1 VSRASN
7 AARAVALVAMTLLP
21 MSAPARAQDA
31 ARFLDGEVTFD
42 DERMHV
48 RFTTSAPVGE
58 PRVSSEPGALRLRF
72 ADATG
77 EADLDVPGDG
87 GALRFAR
94 VRRGVG
100 DATVVIL
107 RFPDGRR
114 VPERAVHVG
123 IDGTTVD
130 VAIPRSRLGEPVL
143 PEPAEAAAPPVEPE
157 PAAEPA
163 PSAEPAAAAEPLIA
177 PAEPLFIGGR
187 SAPAPLG
194 ARSEGGWASGRTGM
208 MLLLT
213 AVSGLALAVFSWLR
227 RRSGKAAKAA
237 PIAVVASHRLSPK
250 HQLVVV
256 RALGQDHLLSIDG
269 TKTERLASMPSPV
282 PDTEPGGTE
291 RASQPDFGAHL
302 SDLLGPSGSAEAL
315 RTFAPPAPVATA
327 HAGAMAYASAPML
340 STPPSAS
347 TSEAVQGLLRLR
359 ARALR

>member
-1 VSRASN
+1 MSRFSSASP
-7 AARAVALVAMTLLP
+7 AAAVVAAMLLS
-21 MSAPARAQDA
+21 MSAPTQAQEA
-31 ARFLDGEVTFD
+31 TRFLGGEVSFD

-48 RFTTSAPVGE
+48 RLTTSAPVGE
-58 PRVSSEPGALRLRF
+58 PRVSSEPGTLRLRF
-72 ADATG
+72 SDATG

-87 GALRFAR
+87 GALRFVR

-114 VPERAVHVG
+114 VPERAVHVE
-123 IDGTTVD
+123 IEGTTVD

-143 PEPAEAAAPPVEPE
+143 PEPAVAATTPVAPE
-157 PAAEPA
+157 PVAEPA
-163 PSAEPAAAAEPLIA
+163 PSPEAAAPAEPLIA

-194 ARSEGGWASGRTGM
+194 TPTGGGWASGRTGL

-213 AVSGLALAVFSWLR
+213 LVSGLALALFSWLR
-227 RRSGKAAKAA
+227 RRSSKNAKAA

-269 TKTERLASMPSPV
+269 TKTERLASMPSPAREA
-282 PDTEPGGTE
+282 EPGGAE

-302 SDLLGPSGSAEAL
+302 SDLLGAGGSAEAM

-347 TSEAVQGLLRLR
+347 ASEAVQGLLRLR